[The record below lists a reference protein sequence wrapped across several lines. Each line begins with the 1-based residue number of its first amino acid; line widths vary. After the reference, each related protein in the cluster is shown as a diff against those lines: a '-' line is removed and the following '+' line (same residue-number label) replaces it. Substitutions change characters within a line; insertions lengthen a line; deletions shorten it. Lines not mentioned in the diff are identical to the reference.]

1 MNKVSC
7 AVMLAAMAGL
17 SGCATPYG
25 GSGLTGG
32 YTEGRVNDRLLKVN
46 FFGNAYVTA
55 DKIQTFALYR
65 CAEVARDA
73 KKPYFTLYDS
83 LTAAA
88 RDLPS
93 AEPRVGSLGGKPIA
107 FALMALEDGPRPGA
121 HEVSA
126 VLAKLAPLVQPGPD
140 AGRTQR

>member
-1 MNKVSC
+1 MTRFSC
-7 AVMLAAMAGL
+7 AVLLAAMVGL

-25 GSGLTGG
+25 SSGLTGG
-32 YTEGRVNDRLLKVN
+32 YSEGRVNDRLLKVN
-46 FFGNAYVTA
+46 FYGNGYVTA

-65 CAEVARDA
+65 CAEVARAA

-93 AEPRVGSLGGKPIA
+93 AQPRVGSLGGKPVA
-107 FALMALEDGPRPGA
+107 FALLALEDGPRLGA

-126 VLAKLAPLVQPGPD
+126 VLAKLAPIVQPAPD